1 MFIKQSRGVNMD
13 LNVVKTFISAAEFS
27 HFRKAAER
35 LYISQPTVTVHIK
48 QLEKELGVKLF
59 EREGKKIKLTEAGR
73 SYLKYAKSLIE
84 VYEEGIT
91 ALQSI
96 SQGYTKTL
104 KMAISPLIADN
115 VLPFVLKQFLET
127 HPQVEISVEIIESDE
142 IEKAVLEE
150 RVDIGLSCLPCFSP
164 ELEQTLLFT
173 DKVILVAPHDGR
185 DFESAPPLEEEELLA
200 SNYLLTHNHP
210 AYWDDLCYTIKQFYP
225 KTRMMKVSQTRIT
238 KRFITEGLGIS
249 YLPASTVRRELLE
262 GRLLEVETKSFP
274 MPEAKTFA
282 LIKYQHGVQKEL
294 LRFLSRFRL

>member
-1 MFIKQSRGVNMD
+1 MD
-13 LNVVKTFISAAEFS
+13 LNIIKTFIIAAEIN

-48 QLEKELGVKLF
+48 QLEKELGVALF

-73 SYLKYAKSLIE
+73 SYLQNAKRLIE

-91 ALQSI
+91 DIQSF
-96 SQGYTKTL
+96 SQGYTTTL

-115 VLPFVLKQFLET
+115 VLPFVLKQYLEK
-127 HPQVEISVEIIESDE
+127 HPQVEISVEIIESTE

-150 RVDIGLSCLPCFSP
+150 RVDIGLSCLPSFSP

-210 AYWDDLCYTIKQFYP
+210 SYWDELCYTIKQFYP
-225 KTRMMKVSQTRIT
+225 KTRMMRVSQTHIT
-238 KRFITEGLGIS
+238 KRFIAEGLGVS
-249 YLPASTVRRELLE
+249 YLPSSSVRRELLE
-262 GRLLEVETKSFP
+262 GRLLEVHTSAFP
-274 MPEAKTFA
+274 MPQANTYAITKYLHKT
-282 LIKYQHGVQKEL
+282 QKEF
-294 LRFLSRFRL
+294 LRFLSRFRV

>member
-1 MFIKQSRGVNMD
+1 MD

-210 AYWDDLCYTIKQFYP
+210 AYWDNLCYTIKQFYP
-225 KTRMMKVSQTRIT
+225 KTRMMKVSQTHIT

>member
-1 MFIKQSRGVNMD
+1 MD

-48 QLEKELGVKLF
+48 QLEKKLGVKLF

-73 SYLKYAKSLIE
+73 SYLKHAKRLIE
-84 VYEEGIT
+84 IYEEGIT

-115 VLPFVLKQFLET
+115 VLPFVLKQFLEN

-173 DKVILVAPHDGR
+173 DKVIMVAPHDGR

-225 KTRMMKVSQTRIT
+225 KTRMMKVSQTHIT

-274 MPEAKTFA
+274 MPVAKTYA
-282 LIKYQHGVQKEL
+282 ILKYQHGVQKEL

>member
-1 MFIKQSRGVNMD
+1 MD

-73 SYLKYAKSLIE
+73 SYLKHAKRLIE
-84 VYEEGIT
+84 IYEEGIT

-210 AYWDDLCYTIKQFYP
+210 AYWDELCYTIKQFYP
-225 KTRMMKVSQTRIT
+225 KTRMMKVSQTHIT